1 MYNEY
6 IYEKKLNEEKQK
18 EIESEKKIKFRQ
30 IHIKK
35 REKLSKQYYQK
46 IQRFMINVINDLES
60 KSNTKSYF
68 DKKKI
73 NENNKTNITDKRKV
87 NIKKRIFSYNSANN
101 KKHKILKTRFS
112 PLKNIENN
120 TVNSFEQPKMRFSP
134 KNDLERIREDIYK
147 RDGKIIEE
155 KVLLKLNKK
164 YRKNINN
171 HVYDFLKTNQNNSNS
186 INNIYPLNIS
196 ENLILKNFDE
206 TSKKEENGKEYKIFK
221 NRILNSKLIKNI
233 TCNEKYNYKTFYQG
247 LTFSLLNHKNIMD
260 EIKTKLNKKKQILT
274 PIKTNKD
281 VIKTKPKKDKEETSQ
296 INSIN
301 FYQDDMKKF
310 RKYNKKLNTKKKK
323 GKLFEESSDSSINDN
338 GQEEIFKKIISLNY
352 PVLSETIEEKK
363 TENKNNLLYLKNL
376 FEEDK
381 KEEHQKK
388 IFVHNSNDYINYYVE
403 KKRKE
408 IDKRKKYVFLKGKN
422 KYILVRRKEI

>member
-18 EIESEKKIKFRQ
+18 EIENEKMIKFRQ

-68 DKKKI
+68 NRQKI

-101 KKHKILKTRFS
+101 KKHKILKIHFS

-120 TVNSFEQPKMRFSP
+120 TVNSFKQPKMRFSP

-147 RDGKIIEE
+147 RDGKIIDE

-186 INNIYPLNIS
+186 VNNIYPLNIS

-206 TSKKEENGKEYKIFK
+206 TSKKEEN
-221 NRILNSKLIKNI
+221 
-233 TCNEKYNYKTFYQG
+233 
-247 LTFSLLNHKNIMD
+247 
-260 EIKTKLNKKKQILT
+260 
-274 PIKTNKD
+274 
-281 VIKTKPKKDKEETSQ
+281 
-296 INSIN
+296 
-301 FYQDDMKKF
+301 
-310 RKYNKKLNTKKKK
+310 
-323 GKLFEESSDSSINDN
+323 
-338 GQEEIFKKIISLNY
+338 
-352 PVLSETIEEKK
+352 
-363 TENKNNLLYLKNL
+363 
-376 FEEDK
+376 
-381 KEEHQKK
+381 
-388 IFVHNSNDYINYYVE
+388 
-403 KKRKE
+403 
-408 IDKRKKYVFLKGKN
+408 
-422 KYILVRRKEI
+422 

>member
-6 IYEKKLNEEKQK
+6 IYEKKLNEKKQK
-18 EIESEKKIKFRQ
+18 EIENEKQLKFRL

-35 REKLSKQYYQK
+35 REKLSNKYYQK

-60 KSNTKSYF
+60 KSNKKGYF
-68 DKKKI
+68 GRPKI
-73 NENNKTNITDKRKV
+73 KEINKTNIIDKRKA
-87 NIKKRIFSYNSANN
+87 NINKRIFSYNSSNH
-101 KKHKILKTRFS
+101 KKHKILKIHFS
-112 PLKNIENN
+112 PLKNIDNN

-147 RDGKIIEE
+147 RDGKIIDE
-155 KVLLKLNKK
+155 KFLMKLNKK
-164 YRKNINN
+164 FKKNINN

-196 ENLILKNFDE
+196 ENLVLKNLDE

-247 LTFSLLNHKNIMD
+247 LTFSLMNHKNIID
-260 EIKTKLNKKKQILT
+260 EIKTKFNKRKHILT
-274 PIKTNKD
+274 PIKTNNVVLK
-281 VIKTKPKKDKEETSQ
+281 KRQQKDKEETCQ
-296 INSIN
+296 VNSIN
-301 FYQDDMKKF
+301 FYHDGMKKF
-310 RKYNKKLNTKKKK
+310 RKYNKKMNNKMKK

-363 TENKNNLLYLKNL
+363 TENRNNLSYLRNL

-408 IDKRKKYVFLKGKN
+408 IDKKKKYVFLKGKN
-422 KYILVRRKEI
+422 KYILIRK

>member
-1 MYNEY
+1 M
-6 IYEKKLNEEKQK
+6 
-18 EIESEKKIKFRQ
+18 
-30 IHIKK
+30 
-35 REKLSKQYYQK
+35 
-46 IQRFMINVINDLES
+46 
-60 KSNTKSYF
+60 
-68 DKKKI
+68 
-73 NENNKTNITDKRKV
+73 
-87 NIKKRIFSYNSANN
+87 
-101 KKHKILKTRFS
+101 
-112 PLKNIENN
+112 
-120 TVNSFEQPKMRFSP
+120 
-134 KNDLERIREDIYK
+134 
-147 RDGKIIEE
+147 
-155 KVLLKLNKK
+155 
-164 YRKNINN
+164 
-171 HVYDFLKTNQNNSNS
+171 KTNQNNSNS
-186 INNIYPLNIS
+186 VNNIYPLNIS

-281 VIKTKPKKDKEETSQ
+281 VIKTKTKKDKEETSQ

-310 RKYNKKLNTKKKK
+310 RKYNKKLNIKKKK

-408 IDKRKKYVFLKGKN
+408 IDKRKKYIFLKGKN